1 MEKSS
6 PDVMGGGRRPW
17 RVGNQIDAE
26 IGGRSF
32 GGSLELALDGGREGG
47 GRPGG
52 PDEEDEEDEGA
63 GCISISSRMRN

>member
-26 IGGRSF
+26 IGGRSC
-32 GGSLELALDGGREGG
+32 GGSLDLALDGGREGSMWELQG
-47 GRPGG
+47 VPTIQR
-52 PDEEDEEDEGA
+52 
-63 GCISISSRMRN
+63 

>member
-26 IGGRSF
+26 IGGRSC
-32 GGSLELALDGGREGG
+32 GGSLELALDGGREGAD
-47 GRPGG
+47 GRVG
-52 PDEEDEEDEGA
+52 
-63 GCISISSRMRN
+63 RMRRMRGPGA